1 MSDEP
6 PSRKHRDFSARTPA
20 FGVIGSRES
29 MPRPVDRDERD
40 VVTKQTHD
48 EQLTPTPVALG
59 KIIAGMRADG
69 RLPPSAQEIAEE
81 VARSLVPLM
90 IERHAKG
97 HRLTTDRLMEVA
109 AAAPSSDRMLTR
121 VANLETWRI
130 GLDEWRLKLTG
141 VADTN
146 GRMGN
151 MDRVVAKLREDVGTP
166 SECVAVRE
174 TVNVLRNAQRKS
186 WAAVVAA
193 FIAVAGS
200 AWGLVKSRDEN
211 IAAATRAT
219 ARIETLE
226 RDLERIRVDVRSAF
240 RLPFS
245 GVAQPPD
252 SKDPTP

>member
-1 MSDEP
+1 MSDDP

-29 MPRPVDRDERD
+29 LPRTAARDERD
-40 VVTKQTHD
+40 VVTQQTND
-48 EQLTPTPVALG
+48 EHLTPTPVALG
-59 KIIAGMRADG
+59 KIIAEMRADG
-69 RLPPSAQEIAEE
+69 RLPPSTQDIAEE
-81 VARSLVPLM
+81 IARSMVPLVLDR
-90 IERHAKG
+90 IAKG
-97 HRLTTDRLMEVA
+97 HRLTTDRIMEVA
-109 AAAPSSDRMLTR
+109 AAAPTSDRMLTR

-130 GLDEWRLKLTG
+130 GIDDWRLKLTG

-151 MDRVVAKLREDVGTP
+151 MDRVLSKLREDVGTP
-166 SECVAVRE
+166 SECAAVRE

-211 IAAATRAT
+211 IAAATRAA
-219 ARIETLE
+219 ARVDTIE
-226 RDLERIRVDVRSAF
+226 RDLERLRVDVRSAF
-240 RLPFS
+240 RLPFAGS
-245 GVAQPPD
+245 ALTPD
-252 SKDPTP
+252 ETREP